1 MADQW
6 NPQTY
11 EAFSDLRARP
21 FWDLASLIDT
31 TVAAPDAGAIRTMV
45 DLGCGTGTLTAQLAQ
60 RLGVQRCVGVDS
72 SAAMLERAAEHTDE
86 IVEFRSGDISE
97 WPGGPDDPGDST
109 EPVEPVDLVFSNAAL
124 QWLPDHAAVLAR
136 WIGGVRPGGQI
147 AVQVPA
153 NADHPSHTCMVDVA
167 YREPYLS
174 AMQGE
179 PPPDPVAAN
188 VSTPADYA
196 ELLHDL
202 GGVDPHVR
210 LQVYPQVMASTS
222 AVVEWVSGTSLR
234 RFFRVLPDELHQP
247 FVDEYRDHLGATV
260 GDRAPYFYA
269 FKRILMWTAT
279 ATS

>member
-31 TVAAPDAGAIRTMV
+31 TSTAPHTAAIRTMV
-45 DLGCGTGTLTAQLAQ
+45 DLGCGTGTLTAELAH

-72 SAAMLERAAEHTDE
+72 SAAMLERAAEHTDGV
-86 IVEFRSGDISE
+86 VEFRSGDIST
-97 WPGGPDDPGDST
+97 WPSGSADPTDS
-109 EPVEPVDLVFSNAAL
+109 VESVDLVFSNAAL
-124 QWLPDHAAVLAR
+124 QWLPDHEDVLAR
-136 WIGGVRPGGQI
+136 WFSGIRPGGQI

-153 NADHPSHTCMVDVA
+153 NADHPSHTCMVNVA
-167 YREPYLS
+167 HREPYLS
-174 AMQGE
+174 AMHGE

-188 VSTPADYA
+188 VLTPAEYA
-196 ELLHDL
+196 EMLHDL

-222 AVVEWVSGTSLR
+222 DVVEWVTGTSLR
-234 RFFRVLPDELHQP
+234 RFLRVLPDELHRP
-247 FVDEYRDHLGATV
+247 FVDEYRDHLCATV
-260 GDRAPYFYA
+260 GDRTPYFYA
-269 FKRILMWTAT
+269 FKRILMS
-279 ATS
+279 TSTSTV